1 MAPLRRYLRI
11 TKYSV
16 LECRIYLENPSD
28 NRWLLSSPDP
38 VLPRVFAAVRPLV
51 LPKLREENERRWAR
65 KKSKATKDVI
75 AEDDFEVGIFLRE
88 SRSRHSLLTRS
99 KTFHKPTKDEDLENE
114 LDHLGD
120 SAQAA
125 DTEIVIESDSEPEID
140 LRNIPEAT
148 EGDESL
154 PNTERP
160 SRKRKRKAEVDL
172 DDAQSNTDEKKLGF
186 TTHYEGFSISGWV
199 LCLLVARKGD
209 RTRAGVKAGEPNQ
222 PLMEQWISTQAE
234 GVSAD

>member
-28 NRWLLSSPDP
+28 NRWLLDSPDP
-38 VLPRVFAAVRPLV
+38 ALPRVFAAVRPLV
-51 LPKLREENERRWAR
+51 LPKLREENERRWTR

-75 AEDDFEVGIFLRE
+75 TEDDFEVGIFLRE
-88 SRSRHSLLTRS
+88 SRSRHSLLTRN
-99 KTFHKPTKDEDLENE
+99 KTFHKPTKDEDAENAA
-114 LDHLGD
+114 DQLGD
-120 SAQAA
+120 SAQAEDA
-125 DTEIVIESDSEPEID
+125 EIVIDSDSEREID

-148 EGDESL
+148 EDDESV

-172 DDAQSNTDEKKLGF
+172 DDTQSKTDEKKLGF

-209 RTRAGVKAGEPNQ
+209 RARAGVNAGEPNQ
-222 PLMEQWISTQAE
+222 PLMEHWISTQAE